1 MKKFL
6 ILAAAATMMVSCM
19 QTEKLNDDLRIADV
33 PRVIG
38 FNTISEKATK
48 ATVENLEDYHR
59 TFAVWSTKK
68 SNNDEN
74 APAEVVFCGDSL
86 QDIITYDDDKMAP
99 NHWTYSPYRYWDKQA
114 TYDFVAVSPNADIIR
129 FNSPDD
135 VADNGGTFITVDTI
149 NGYTLIGQNL
159 QTSAAPGVSEMKIGF
174 KGGEN
179 EDTDLMTSKKET
191 VNGANPVPD
200 VNMEF
205 KHILAKLNISIAKD
219 PTFDNVK
226 VIIDS
231 VKVVGLDDSGFYF
244 EATSNT
250 NSNWRSSLKN
260 AGYKLMWKNNSG
272 FELPNS
278 VEQGDKHVA
287 QPRYFIESLVMPQPI
302 DQNVEKVIVDY
313 RIVSTNKNNEVRT
326 EKYNYVLKLDD
337 SETRVKVF
345 GANNNYF
352 LEKNNYTIKLTVKP
366 NIITFD
372 ASTEVWTNKTGE
384 GTIVPP
390 AQN

>member
-1 MKKFL
+1 MRKFL
-6 ILAAAATMMVSCM
+6 ILAAATTMMVSCM
-19 QTEKLNDDLRIADV
+19 ETEKLNDDLRIADV
-33 PRVIG
+33 PRAIG

-48 ATVENLEDYHR
+48 ASVENLEDYHT

-68 SNNDEN
+68 SNNDQN
-74 APAEVVFCGDSL
+74 ATPEVVFCGDSVK
-86 QDIITYDDDKMAP
+86 DIITFDLDRMAP

-114 TYDFVAVSPNADIIR
+114 TYNFVAVAPNANIIR
-129 FNSPDD
+129 FDTPED
-135 VADNGGTFITVDTI
+135 VSDNGGTFVTVDTI

-159 QTSAAPGVSEMKIGF
+159 QTSAAPGATEKKIGF
-174 KGGEN
+174 KGGKN

-191 VNGANPVPD
+191 VDGANPASD

-205 KHILAKLNISIAKD
+205 KHILAKLNIAIAKD

-231 VKVVGLDDSGFYF
+231 VKVIGLDDSGFYF

-260 AGYKLMWKNNSG
+260 AGYKLIWKNNSG

-278 VEQGDKHVA
+278 IEQGDKHVA
-287 QPRYFIESLVMPQPI
+287 QPRYFIESLVMPQTI

-313 RIVSTNKNNEVRT
+313 RIKSGNNT
-326 EKYNYVLKLDD
+326 QKYNYVLCLQD
-337 SETRVKVF
+337 TAGVKVF
-345 GANNNYF
+345 ANENYF

-366 NIITFD
+366 NVITFD

-390 AQN
+390 TQD